1 MAIYNNK
8 NSQWRIDPI
17 TKQRVF
23 VGTVDKGPYTDSETM
38 FNDFDMTKVPKSTI
52 ASVPA
57 STNKSKTVVPPPP
70 GDPKGLS
77 LTGVANVLTGVNT
90 AVGAAINIAGI
101 ARTNDMKPATV
112 DYRGPIEMTH
122 VQGNSQAQLSAG
134 QENIEKS
141 IYGAMAMDR
150 RTGITG
156 RNALYAGKAME
167 SQNQLSAQIASMDAQ
182 REAINV
188 GTDNQTKQFNAQ
200 QEMQAQQF
208 NAQTAN
214 QYDMQKSSIIGA
226 NMSALQGG
234 ITQGVQSIIDNINYK
249 NTLAAADDKNE
260 YTRLSELYS
269 NTTDIPTQLEIM
281 KKLKALSTKRDPRIG

>member
-1 MAIYNNK
+1 MAIINNSK
-8 NSQWRIDPI
+8 WSIDPI

-23 VGTVDKGPYTDSETM
+23 LPAVIDK
-38 FNDFDMTKVPKSTI
+38 TK
-52 ASVPA
+52 
-57 STNKSKTVVPPPP
+57 TNVPPPA
-70 GDPKGLS
+70 GDSKGLS
-77 LTGVANVLTGVNT
+77 LTDTANILTGVNT

-101 ARTNDMKPATV
+101 ARANKMKPATV
-112 DYRGPIEMTH
+112 DYRGPVEMAH
-122 VQGNSQAQLSAG
+122 VEGNSQAQLSAG
-134 QENIEKS
+134 QEAIDKS
-141 IYGAMAMDR
+141 IYGAQAMDR

-156 RNALYAGKAME
+156 RNALYVGKQSEA
-167 SQNQLSAQIASMDAQ
+167 QNQLSAQIAAMDNQ

-188 GTDNQTKQFNAQ
+188 GTDNQAKQFNAQ
-200 QEMQAQQF
+200 QEMQVQQS

-214 QYDMQKSSIIGA
+214 QYDMWKSSIVGA

-234 ITQGVQSIIDNINYK
+234 ITQGAQSIIDNINYK